1 MEREKIKRI
10 LERLGI
16 PDLKGKEY
24 LIEIFALGE
33 EIEKAERLS
42 VLYKLAA
49 EKINISASTLTSACE
64 TAIARAWR
72 CPTPMLRNLFSVDI
86 SRRKP
91 RLGDFIYRVYREC
104 IREEGKLCLKTE

>member
-42 VLYKLAA
+42 SLYKLAA
-49 EKINISASTLTSACE
+49 DRINISASTLTSACE
-64 TAIARAWR
+64 TAVARAWR
-72 CPTPMLRNLFSVDI
+72 CPTPLLRSLFAVDI

-91 RLGDFIYRVYREC
+91 RLGDFIHRVYREC
-104 IREEGKLCLKTE
+104 IREEKKPCLKTE

>member
-24 LIEIFALGE
+24 LLEIFALGE

-42 VLYKLAA
+42 SLYKLAA

-64 TAIARAWR
+64 TAVTRGRGGAR
-72 CPTPMLRNLFSVDI
+72 P
-86 SRRKP
+86 
-91 RLGDFIYRVYREC
+91 
-104 IREEGKLCLKTE
+104 LC

>member
-1 MEREKIKRI
+1 MERENIKRI

-16 PDLKGKEY
+16 PDLKGKGY
-24 LIEIFALGE
+24 LLEIFALGE

-42 VLYKLAA
+42 TLYRLAA

-72 CPTPMLRNLFSVDI
+72 CPTPLLRSLFAVDI

-91 RLGDFIYRVYREC
+91 QLGDFIHRVYREC